1 MKSGDRVKYTPTGRT
16 GTCRGP
22 VLHFT
27 VMWMIVDWD
36 DGMPAY
42 VLEEYLETIPSVQQ
56 NNTNGII

>member
-42 VLEEYLETIPSVQQ
+42 VLEEYLETIPSVQ
-56 NNTNGII
+56 